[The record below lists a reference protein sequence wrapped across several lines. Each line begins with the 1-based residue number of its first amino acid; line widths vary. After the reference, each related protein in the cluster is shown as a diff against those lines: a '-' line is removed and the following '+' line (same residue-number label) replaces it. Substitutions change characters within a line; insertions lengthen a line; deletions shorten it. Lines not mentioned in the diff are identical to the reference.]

1 MASRVPEKK
10 KHPFIHYLLLVL
22 AFLLLAWG
30 IYMYF
35 EWKIKSLEHYSNS
48 SKEVKAGFPAII
60 ASLPYSLGTR
70 LDQYQHLHI
79 INLHTKQVE

>member
-30 IYMYF
+30 IYVYF
-35 EWKIKSLEHYSNS
+35 EWKIKRLEN
-48 SKEVKAGFPAII
+48 KAGI
-60 ASLPYSLGTR
+60 G
-70 LDQYQHLHI
+70 
-79 INLHTKQVE
+79 KVEKDNGG